1 MKSFKEFLKEQPT
14 NWTRSNVNV
23 PGFSADAEDP
33 VAGFDVKLFPDSLKL
48 HNRSIGDMDLL
59 SQDFQTPEEINK
71 PIYANWG
78 GVYPV
83 LHLTLDSAAGDGE
96 SIDTMV
102 KASNEYLNFISKNTQ
117 NAVRKQNLKGF
128 LNNLRV

>member
-1 MKSFKEFLKEQPT
+1 MKTLKEFY
-14 NWTRSNVNV
+14 SN
-23 PGFSADAEDP
+23 ADAASGP
-33 VAGFDVKLFPDSLKL
+33 YAGVDLKLFP
-48 HNRSIGDMDLL
+48 GDMDLL

-83 LHLTLDSAAGDGE
+83 LHLTLDSAVGDGE

-102 KASNEYLNFISKNTQ
+102 KASNDYMDFISRNTQ

-128 LNNLRV
+128 LNKR